1 MQERSSLPEAVMN
14 RRAFNYGWVIVAAC
28 CLMIFVTYGL
38 IYSYS
43 VFFKPLAAYFNWDR
57 ASVSLIYSLAVI
69 IRGAAAI
76 GTGWAADKY
85 GPRKVMIFCGILM
98 AIGYL
103 LSSRVSALWQ
113 FFLTY
118 AVIEA
123 IGMSGTWGVCTAMPA
138 RWFAKNR
145 GLALGIA
152 TAGSG
157 AGTLVIV
164 PFAERMVASYG
175 WSQAFVICGIGAG
188 VLMVIGALLLRN
200 PPAVPLPTDQKR
212 PSDGATTAEAM
223 RDPRLWL
230 ITLAFLFFFFGS
242 QIIMVHL
249 VNYATDVGISPL
261 IAATFVSVIGAV
273 SIGSRIAIG
282 PITEKIGLYKGL
294 VITCFA
300 LAATFILLLYTRA
313 PWSFYLCA
321 ALYGIPYGGEVTLI
335 PLILARFFGTRAMAT
350 LMGVMV
356 FVIGIGGALGAW
368 YAGWIYDMTD
378 SYNGVFITGA
388 VFAMVSII
396 MVFFLRRAENPS

>member
-1 MQERSSLPEAVMN
+1 MN

>member
-1 MQERSSLPEAVMN
+1 MN

-157 AGTLVIV
+157 AGTLLIV